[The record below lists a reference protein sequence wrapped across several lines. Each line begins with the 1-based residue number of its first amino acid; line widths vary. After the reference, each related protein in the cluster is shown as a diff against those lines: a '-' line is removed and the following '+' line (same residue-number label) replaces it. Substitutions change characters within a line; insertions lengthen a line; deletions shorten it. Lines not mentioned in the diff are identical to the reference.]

1 MVDGQKFDAR
11 VRDFA
16 ERSLASLTPE
26 QRAECELFA
35 AAGEPGMRIFPSK
48 QYPEWCELIWGGVVV
63 GLTSWKWLNEGDD
76 TRPLV
81 SPPSVGPPEYHCE

>member
-16 ERSLASLTPE
+16 ERSLASLTSE

-35 AAGEPGMRIFPSK
+35 AAGEPGMRIFPSA
-48 QYPEWCELIWGGVVV
+48 QFPEWCELIWGGVVV

-76 TRPLV
+76 TRP
-81 SPPSVGPPEYHCE
+81 SVTPDGYNGP

>member
-1 MVDGQKFDAR
+1 
-11 VRDFA
+11 
-16 ERSLASLTPE
+16 
-26 QRAECELFA
+26 
-35 AAGEPGMRIFPSK
+35 
-48 QYPEWCELIWGGVVV
+48 LIWGGVVV

>member
-26 QRAECELFA
+26 RRAECELFV

-48 QYPEWCELIWGGVVV
+48 RYPEWCELIWGGVVV

-76 TRPLV
+76 TQPD
-81 SPPSVGPPEYHCE
+81 VGPPEYHCE